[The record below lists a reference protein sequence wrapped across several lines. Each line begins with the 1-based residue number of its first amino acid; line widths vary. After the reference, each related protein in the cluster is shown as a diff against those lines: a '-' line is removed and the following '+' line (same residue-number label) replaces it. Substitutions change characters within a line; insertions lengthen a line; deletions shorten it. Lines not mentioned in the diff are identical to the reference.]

1 MPAAITA
8 SKKLD
13 GVRYDIRGP
22 VLERATAMEE
32 AGERILKLH
41 IGNPAPFGFEAPDDI
56 LKDVIRQL
64 PTAQGY
70 GDSHGLYSARV
81 AIMQYCQQQHIKNV
95 SVNDIFIGNGVSEMI
110 MLSLQALLNDHD
122 EVLLPSPDYPLW
134 TGAVRLSGGKPVHY
148 RCSPDHHWQPD
159 VEDIESK
166 ITAQTRAIVI
176 INPNNPTGACYSRD
190 CLLELIDVARRH
202 GLMIFSDEIYDKIV
216 YDDNKH
222 IPTAS
227 LCDDVVCVTMGGLSK
242 NYRVA
247 GFRVGW
253 MILSGD
259 LSIAQGYVKGLELLA
274 SMRLCANM
282 PCQYAIQTA
291 LGGYQSINDL
301 IKPEGRLRK
310 QRDVAFH
317 GLAAIDGLSVLKPQ
331 GALYCFVQA
340 NPEQF
345 NIRSDEQLIFD
356 ILVKEKILLVPGSS
370 FNFEDN
376 GYFRVVFLPTTEV
389 LQESIQ
395 RLGNFFANY
404 KQN

>member
-1 MPAAITA
+1 MPGAICA
-8 SKKLD
+8 SKKLE

-70 GDSHGLYSARV
+70 GHSHGLYSARV
-81 AIMQYCQQQHIKNV
+81 AVMQYCQQQNIKNV
-95 SVNDIFIGNGVSEMI
+95 TVNDIFIGNGVSEMI

-122 EVLLPSPDYPLW
+122 EVLIPSPDYPLW
-134 TGAVRLSGGKPVHY
+134 TGAVRLSGGNPVHY
-148 RCSPDHHWQPD
+148 RCNPDHHWQPD
-159 VEDIESK
+159 IEDIESK
-166 ITAQTRAIVI
+166 ITARTKAIVI

-190 CLLELIDVARRH
+190 CLLELIEVARRH
-202 GLMIFSDEIYDKIV
+202 DLMIFSDEIYDKIV
-216 YDDNKH
+216 YDDH
-222 IPTAS
+222 QHLPTAS

-259 LSIAQGYVKGLELLA
+259 LSIAQGYIKGVELLA

-310 QRDVAFH
+310 QRDVAYQ
-317 GLAAIDGLSVLKPQ
+317 GLSAIDGLSVVKPQ

-370 FNFEDN
+370 FNFVDD

-404 KQN
+404 KQH